1 MTAGLKGILP
11 VLPTPFLAD
20 GSVDEVG
27 MSRLVGFA
35 LNEGVDGLVFPG
47 FASEVE
53 NLSGNERARL
63 LKVVVDSVAGRV
75 PVVAG
80 ASAADWREVV
90 EHGRV
95 AAELGI
101 QHLMVQPPKSVG
113 TDARELIEFLGN
125 ILQALPDIEIILQNA
140 PAPRGSDLSPQAI
153 VKIVAALPR
162 VAYVKEETLPA
173 GPAISHIIAH
183 APESLKGVIGGGGA
197 RYILDEYAR
206 GATAAMPALEI
217 AGEHVAIDR
226 ALGAGKRDEAR
237 RIYVRTLPLLVLQA
251 VYRMRLTKHVL
262 ARRGVIDGVG
272 VRAPTPDLDSAAIA
286 DIDANLVELGLLSA
300 EAA

>member
-1 MTAGLKGILP
+1 MTTGLKGILP

-20 GSVDEVG
+20 GSVDVAG
-27 MSRLVGFA
+27 MSRLVRFA
-35 LNEGVDGLVFPG
+35 LDQGVDGVVFPG

-53 NLSGNERARL
+53 NLDAEERAQL
-63 LKVVVDSVAGRV
+63 LKVVVDGVVGRV
-75 PVVAG
+75 PVIAG

-95 AAELGI
+95 AAGLGI
-101 QHLMVQPPKSVG
+101 RHLMVQPPKSVG
-113 TDARELIEFLGN
+113 TDAPALIEFLGN
-125 ILQALPDIEIILQNA
+125 VLQSLPDIEIILQNA

-153 VKIVAALPR
+153 IEIIRALPR

-173 GPAISHIIAH
+173 GPAISHIIEH

-226 ALGAGKRDEAR
+226 ALNAGRRDEAR
-237 RIYVRTLPLLVLQA
+237 SIYVRTLPLLVLQA

-262 ARRGVIDGVG
+262 ARRGVIEGVG
-272 VRAPTPDLDSAAIA
+272 VRAPTPELDAAAIA
-286 DIDANLVELGLLSA
+286 DIDANLVELGLISA